1 MGKTSSQKQR
11 ENYQNMGEKI
21 REKIEM
27 NTGRRRNTICH
38 TRKKPQNWFRD
49 NKR

>member
-11 ENYQNMGEKI
+11 ESYQNMGEKI

-27 NTGRRRNTICH
+27 NTGRRRNT
-38 TRKKPQNWFRD
+38 RKKPQNWFRD